1 MCAMVLQIWKIL
13 YYFTLPVLAHVILL
27 SDTGITNL
35 INISSNL
42 RDLSSEYHGH
52 CIAIYQNPP
61 TIMKT
66 IFFFCNIHERKL
78 S

>member
-1 MCAMVLQIWKIL
+1 MCSMVLQIWKIL

-42 RDLSSEYHGH
+42 RDLSS
-52 CIAIYQNPP
+52 
-61 TIMKT
+61 
-66 IFFFCNIHERKL
+66 
-78 S
+78 